1 MTRDEISLNA
11 INTFKEN
18 NELILQLATGVGKS
32 KISIDCLKSL
42 NYSPKV
48 LLIVA
53 EISHK
58 KNWEDEFIKWGY
70 PLLNIRM
77 ECYASLTKVIEENNN
92 WEVVILDECHHVFS
106 EKRFEIFKDLVYS
119 RLLFLSATIPKENL
133 DQLKDKFRSI
143 QNIKVTL
150 KQAIDW
156 DILPIPEINLIPL
169 TLNNSINDQ
178 EILVEKGK
186 KDLRIPLKCSY
197 KNRWIYMNDKVK
209 YPNISL
215 TISCTQQEK
224 YNYISEQMEYYQ
236 KMFFRTKVEF
246 HMTKYKLLGA
256 ERKRFMGECKTE
268 YVKTLL
274 QELEDMRYICFC
286 SSINQAEILGKNT
299 LHSKIKMKDNL
310 KQIESFNNKEID
322 NLFCIGML
330 QEGQNLVDIE
340 AGIIV
345 QLDGKER
352 GFVQKM
358 GRALRGKS
366 PILFVFYYKD
376 TQDEKYLNVALENI
390 DMKHVNENYK
400 L

>member
-11 INTFKEN
+11 VNTFKEN

-58 KNWEDEFIKWGY
+58 DNWMKEFIKWTY

-77 ECYASLTKVIEENNN
+77 ECYASLTKVIEEDNN
-92 WEVVILDECHHVFS
+92 WEVVIFDECHHVFS
-106 EKRFEIFKDLVYS
+106 EKRFEIFKNLVYNK
-119 RLLFLSATIPKENL
+119 LLFLSATIPKENL
-133 DQLKDKFRSI
+133 DQLKDKFKSI

-150 KQAIDW
+150 KQAIESA
-156 DILPIPEINLIPL
+156 ILPIPEINLIPL
-169 TLNNSINDQ
+169 TLNDSINDQ

-186 KDLRIPLKCSY
+186 KDLRISLKCSY

-224 YNYISEQMEYYQ
+224 YNYISDQMEYYQ

-246 HMTKYKLLGA
+246 HITKYKLLGA

-286 SSINQAEILGKNT
+286 SSINQAEILGENT

-390 DMKHVNENYK
+390 DMEHVNENYK